1 MKTQKLT
8 RSIGLMTAIS
18 IVVGNMIGS
27 GFFKSPQQIASVANP
42 QITILTW
49 LVSIIGIMLI
59 TYSYA
64 NLGSKY
70 TETGGPILY
79 ASKALGKPMGFVSAW
94 LWWVT
99 SWIGNAAIV
108 TLAANQIQILIPAIE
123 GPNASLVL
131 KLALILIF
139 TYFNVIGVK
148 EAGKISLL
156 TTIIKIS
163 IFIGVAILGIF
174 ALNLDNYN
182 TVSESAAEVIKE
194 NNNPTFS
201 MFTAAF
207 IYIMWAFT
215 GIESATL
222 TGGEIKNPEKNIKR
236 STLLGVL
243 TVSSIYLIVSVI
255 LMGVLSQD
263 ELANSKSVYTD
274 AIIKIFNQSGN
285 VGFTNAVGVMING
298 AILVSVVGALSGWF
312 LTTARS
318 SYSAAENGFFPKVFG
333 KVSAKYKTPINS
345 IIISNALTAGL
356 IIITFIAALI
366 INDAEAVGKEFDYIT
381 AVAAFFNIPTYL
393 ITIISE
399 YVILKKAKSLGLSTK
414 IRIITAAIVALIF
427 IYFGYLGAGVPP
439 IYWQFSIISILLG
452 IPIYMY
458 SRKYN
463 SNNK

>member
-1 MKTQKLT
+1 
-8 RSIGLMTAIS
+8 
-18 IVVGNMIGS
+18 
-27 GFFKSPQQIASVANP
+27 
-42 QITILTW
+42 
-49 LVSIIGIMLI
+49 
-59 TYSYA
+59 
-64 NLGSKY
+64 
-70 TETGGPILY
+70 
-79 ASKALGKPMGFVSAW
+79 
-94 LWWVT
+94 
-99 SWIGNAAIV
+99 
-108 TLAANQIQILIPAIE
+108 
-123 GPNASLVL
+123 
-131 KLALILIF
+131 
-139 TYFNVIGVK
+139 
-148 EAGKISLL
+148 
-156 TTIIKIS
+156 
-163 IFIGVAILGIF
+163 
-174 ALNLDNYN
+174 
-182 TVSESAAEVIKE
+182 
-194 NNNPTFS
+194 
-201 MFTAAF
+201 
-207 IYIMWAFT
+207 
-215 GIESATL
+215 
-222 TGGEIKNPEKNIKR
+222 
-236 STLLGVL
+236 
-243 TVSSIYLIVSVI
+243 
-255 LMGVLSQD
+255 MGVLSQD

-356 IIITFIAALI
+356 MIITFIAALI
-366 INDAEAVGKEFDYIT
+366 IKDAEAVGKEFDYIT